1 VTTTASYADS
11 VVCLAPQDTTGYLV
25 TEVELQWSKFSVEVK
40 CATGYTGTAKADV
53 CENSKEEAPTAYTLS
68 GCSK

>member
-1 VTTTASYADS
+1 
-11 VVCLAPQDTTGYLV
+11 V